1 MQNDQGEIVDLYI
14 PRKCSASN
22 RLIGAKDKSSI
33 QINFCDVDPATGR
46 MLSTNQV
53 SVILLFMSHTLCFII
68 WDHSD
73 GSLVFYYCSIYNFI
87 SDLRHLWSHQKNG
100 TIRRFPLQTR
110 SRNWFGQINVALTS
124 YKHVIPEIKKVNDV

>member
-53 SVILLFMSHTLCFII
+53 RAI
-68 WDHSD
+68 W
-73 GSLVFYYCSIYNFI
+73 
-87 SDLRHLWSHQKNG
+87 
-100 TIRRFPLQTR
+100 
-110 SRNWFGQINVALTS
+110 
-124 YKHVIPEIKKVNDV
+124 

>member
-53 SVILLFMSHTLCFII
+53 SVIEKFIFLYNMIIILDHLSFII
-68 WDHSD
+68 
-73 GSLVFYYCSIYNFI
+73 VAFI
-87 SDLRHLWSHQKNG
+87 TL
-100 TIRRFPLQTR
+100 F
-110 SRNWFGQINVALTS
+110 
-124 YKHVIPEIKKVNDV
+124 

>member
-53 SVILLFMSHTLCFII
+53 SVIEYFINY
-68 WDHSD
+68 DHNN
-73 GSLVFYYCSIYNFI
+73 GSFVFYYCSIYNFI
-87 SDLRHLWSHQKNG
+87 LDLRHLLSHQKNG
-100 TIRRFPLQTR
+100 TIRRFSLQTR
-110 SRNWFGQINVALTS
+110 PRNWFGQINVALTS
-124 YKHVIPEIKKVNDV
+124 YKHVIPEIKIVNDI